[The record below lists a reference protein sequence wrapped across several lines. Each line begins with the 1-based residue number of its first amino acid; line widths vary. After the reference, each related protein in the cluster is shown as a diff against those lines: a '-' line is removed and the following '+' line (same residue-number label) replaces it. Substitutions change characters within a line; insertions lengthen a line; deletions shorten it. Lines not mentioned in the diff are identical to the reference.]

1 MTHCKI
7 LIEGEFFRE
16 FYADTFSSCL
26 SNIYRRVSEDSSSE
40 YNSDLDGVNIRPT
53 KRQNLSD

>member
-16 FYADTFSSCL
+16 FYADTFSNCL
-26 SNIYRRVSEDSSSE
+26 SDIYRRVSEDSSSE